1 MQLSSIWC
9 ASAVRGTSI
18 MEDDCAVRG
27 TSIMEDDGAVKGT
40 SMMEG
45 LS

>member
-1 MQLSSIWC
+1 
-9 ASAVRGTSI
+9 